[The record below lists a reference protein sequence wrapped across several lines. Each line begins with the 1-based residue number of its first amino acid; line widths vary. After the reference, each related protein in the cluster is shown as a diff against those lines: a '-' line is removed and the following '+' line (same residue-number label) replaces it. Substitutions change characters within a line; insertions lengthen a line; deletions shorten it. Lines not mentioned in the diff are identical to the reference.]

1 MQGIDGTS
9 KNMWKKIL
17 TYLFPLQAYLRKK
30 RRVKQLKEASVS
42 GEDWCEVQKKRIGKD
57 GI

>member
-1 MQGIDGTS
+1 M
-9 KNMWKKIL
+9 KKVL
-17 TYLFPLQAYLRKK
+17 TYLFPVQSYLRKN
-30 RRVKQLKEASVS
+30 RREKQLKEASVS